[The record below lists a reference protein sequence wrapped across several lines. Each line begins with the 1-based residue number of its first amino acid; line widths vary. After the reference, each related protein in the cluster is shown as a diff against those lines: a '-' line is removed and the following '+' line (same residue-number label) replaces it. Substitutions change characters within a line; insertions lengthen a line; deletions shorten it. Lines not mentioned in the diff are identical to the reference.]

1 MTRQHRDIPTYKDL
15 CPGDP
20 PCLDEKAAANN
31 FLGKTLK
38 EAEALF
44 HENCMYYAND
54 LTWMGR
60 VGFEYYLQAFQDYLT
75 SDASLGDSGVESVV
89 DLAFHCRHKQR
100 ELGAAKSL
108 VLECLDYLIANFDK
122 FDLEDTV
129 QPTLKDMLT
138 EAYGDQ
144 KSRAQ
149 TEAAWVEFG
158 GNPDE
163 MEELWQY
170 SESLLTNDQIAEEEP
185 GLTTLERWKKLR
197 KSIADS

>member
-1 MTRQHRDIPTYKDL
+1 MTRQDRDLPTFNDF
-15 CPGDP
+15 CPLDP
-20 PCLDEKAAANN
+20 PTLDEEAAAKN
-31 FLGKTLK
+31 FLGKTLN

-44 HENCMYYAND
+44 HENCMYFAED
-54 LTWMGR
+54 LMWMGR
-60 VGFEYYLQAFQDYLT
+60 VGFEYYLQAFQNYLT
-75 SDASLGDSGVESVV
+75 SDASRGDSGVESVV
-89 DLAFHCRHKQR
+89 DLAFHWRHKQR
-100 ELGAAKSL
+100 ELGAAKGL
-108 VLECLDYLIANFDK
+108 VLECLDYLIDNFGK

-144 KSRAQ
+144 KSREQ
-149 TEAAWVEFG
+149 GEAAWVEFG

-170 SESLLTNDQIAEEEP
+170 SESLLTNDEIAEEEL
-185 GLTTLERWKKLR
+185 GLTTLERWKALR